1 MSGDLSEGN
10 WVEPIVLE
18 GTKFDSHTFHQE
30 FFCPVFNLYKVETE
44 HEALTYANTSDYGHG
59 LTIFSSNP

>member
-1 MSGDLSEGN
+1 MDGDMSEGN

-18 GTKFDSHTFHQE
+18 GIKFESLSFHQE
-30 FFCPVFNLYKVETE
+30 FFCPVFSLYKVHTE
-44 HEALTYANTSDYGHG
+44 YEALTYANTSDYGHG